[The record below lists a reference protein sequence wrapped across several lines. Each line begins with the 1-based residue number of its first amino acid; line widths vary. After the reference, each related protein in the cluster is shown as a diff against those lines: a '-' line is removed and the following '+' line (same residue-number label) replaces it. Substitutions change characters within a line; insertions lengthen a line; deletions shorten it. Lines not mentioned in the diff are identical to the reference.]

1 MSDQEEHQQPAEDRR
16 PRRVKK
22 KKAVAKQNVTE
33 SAAPTPPAERPK
45 GRPKLSL
52 KDKQQVDYIRTATSG
67 NVWYYRDRMNVARGP
82 CNLPVLKECW
92 VHGVIDD
99 QTLVW
104 GQGLVDFLP
113 IRNIRTLV
121 PQIRTLEVQVA
132 TWVKRNFALRPALNR
147 IRKQRAEHRAAQS
160 DQVDRMY

>member
-1 MSDQEEHQQPAEDRR
+1 MSDQEEHQQPAVDNR

-22 KKAVAKQNVTE
+22 KKVAAKKKPQDPET
-33 SAAPTPPAERPK
+33 PPPAERPK

-52 KDKQQVDYIRTATSG
+52 NDKQQVDYIRTATSG

-132 TWVKRNFALRPALNR
+132 TWVKRNFALRPALNK
-147 IRKQRAEHRAAQS
+147 IRKQRAEHRDVQS